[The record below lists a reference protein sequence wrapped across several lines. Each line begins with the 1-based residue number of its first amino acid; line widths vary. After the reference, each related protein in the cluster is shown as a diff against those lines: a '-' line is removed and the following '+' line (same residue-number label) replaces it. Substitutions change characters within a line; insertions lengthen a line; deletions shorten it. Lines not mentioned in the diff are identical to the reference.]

1 MHEHYNVCKHTHLEC
16 SETHL
21 KRAGELIYLTSQG
34 QRRAKCQACNK
45 VRPGISIKRPSEAE
59 QLESSNYNM
68 LRADDPSPVLKRDRD
83 DSDEER
89 RTRSKS

>member
-1 MHEHYNVCKHTHLEC
+1 MNDD
-16 SETHL
+16 
-21 KRAGELIYLTSQG
+21 LTSQG
-34 QRRAKCQACNK
+34 QRRSKCAACNK

>member
-1 MHEHYNVCKHTHLEC
+1 M
-16 SETHL
+16 
-21 KRAGELIYLTSQG
+21 TS
-34 QRRAKCQACNK
+34 RTMWS
-45 VRPGISIKRPSEAE
+45 P